1 MIVFVFY
8 LSHCWG
14 ECATVGEVGQTVNL
28 LPSGWVGSNPTTPTT
43 ISAKVKCFGKEYA
56 RLWRWAYLV
65 CRCSTMVQCSSLPS
79 WRWGFDSLHLLK
91 FAGIAQRLVHRL
103 AMPRMWVRFSLSALV
118 HLYYFEVRVSTFD
131 CVTSSKTGECKLSSR
146 ILWPTFYLQ
155 NKVAEP
161 RNRWIRECMLYCV

>member
-103 AMPRMWVRFSLSALV
+103 AMPRMWVRFSLPALV
-118 HLYYFEVRVSTFD
+118 PHPTSCVIVCSCWKSAMSGFTLAAYEALILVRVKVQWVCDYFFD
-131 CVTSSKTGECKLSSR
+131 
-146 ILWPTFYLQ
+146 
-155 NKVAEP
+155 
-161 RNRWIRECMLYCV
+161 REE

>member
-91 FAGIAQRLVHRL
+91 LCRYSTTVSVSACHAEDVSSILIICSINWCIGLMVRILDCLSWGTSSILVCTASPQSSNGWNGGVLLRAQR
-103 AMPRMWVRFSLSALV
+103 
-118 HLYYFEVRVSTFD
+118 
-131 CVTSSKTGECKLSSR
+131 
-146 ILWPTFYLQ
+146 
-155 NKVAEP
+155 
-161 RNRWIRECMLYCV
+161 